1 MKTTQLPFS
10 AFAFLATLLLSS
22 LSISAQSMTEEEA
35 LDVLYGDVGKVASS
49 YTFADVMTY
58 GLVMRSALSDS
69 ATVGSLR
76 VLHNEGDSAFA
87 IEFKL
92 DSMKSVTLCDV
103 SNRAVV
109 MLSSMGNLRLGQYLD
124 YPNSSRTDSVKF
136 GRVSGDREIGGRM
149 SNHFF
154 LEDRHSIMELWSDKE
169 AREEEVRMGRLWPA
183 FMANMTALAT
193 GNHWGLPTRLTS
205 TDTRK
210 GELPQLEIE
219 LKVIAALENPETI
232 TITDYTFPRT
242 PRDEMIERIEK
253 ERSKREKE

>member
-10 AFAFLATLLLSS
+10 AFAFLVTLLLSS

-35 LDVLYGDVGKVASS
+35 LKVFFGDPGKVASS

-58 GLVMRSALSDS
+58 SMVMRSAVSDS
-69 ATVGSLR
+69 AIVGSLR
-76 VLHNEGDSAFA
+76 VLYNEGDSAFG
-87 IEFKL
+87 IEL
-92 DSMKSVTLCDV
+92 TVDSTKSVTLCDV
-103 SNRAVV
+103 SNHAVV
-109 MLSSMGNLRLGQYLD
+109 MLITMGNLRLGQYLD
-124 YPNSSRTDSVKF
+124 YPNSSSTDSLKF

-169 AREEEVRMGRLWPA
+169 ASEEEVRMGRLWPA
-183 FMANMTALAT
+183 FMANMTALAI

-219 LKVIAALENPETI
+219 LKMIAALENPETI
-232 TITDYTFPRT
+232 TVTDYTFPRT
-242 PRDEMIERIEK
+242 PRDEIIERIEQ
-253 ERSKREKE
+253 ERSEREKE